1 METVLSPTRDN
12 TSFSMDDNT
21 MTAQGKVS
29 LRALEGIPDIHPG
42 DDLAGILIE
51 NLKRQNRPLKDGDI
65 LVIAHKVVSKAE
77 GQIVELANITPEA
90 EALEL
95 AEKIHKDPR
104 KVEVI
109 LRESTRVVRAMKRP
123 DQQEGTLIAE
133 HRLGFI
139 CANAA
144 VDESNVGREDTVIL
158 LPKDPDA
165 SAHRLCARLQDAFG
179 VRVGVVI
186 TDTFGRPWRLGLVN
200 VAIGLAQVPA
210 RIDMVGERD
219 AFGRELSVTMPALA
233 DELAAASGLVMGKS
247 DKTPAVLFSGVEWQ
261 TCDSSAGQLIRPQQE
276 DMFR

>member
-1 METVLSPTRDN
+1 MLNPTRHESAFN
-12 TSFSMDDNT
+12 MDGNT
-21 MTAQGKVS
+21 MTPQGKVS
-29 LRALEGIPDIHPG
+29 LHALEGIPDIHPD
-42 DDLAGILIE
+42 DDLAGILID
-51 NLKRQNRPLKDGDI
+51 NLKSHGTHLQDGDI

-77 GQIVELANITPEA
+77 GQIVALADVTPSA

-109 LRESTRVVRAMKRP
+109 LRESTRIVRAMKRP

-165 SAHRLCARLQDAFG
+165 SAKRLCSRLEDAFG

-200 VAIGLAQVPA
+200 VAIGLAKVPA

-247 DKTPAVLFSGVEWQ
+247 DKTPAILFSGVEWQ
-261 TCDSSAGQLIRPQQE
+261 SCDSSAGQLIRPQQE

>member
-1 METVLSPTRDN
+1 
-12 TSFSMDDNT
+12 

>member
-1 METVLSPTRDN
+1 MTVQN
-12 TSFSMDDNT
+12 
-21 MTAQGKVS
+21 KVS
-29 LRALEGIPDIHPG
+29 LHALAGIPDIHPG
-42 DDLAGILIE
+42 DDLAGILIDT
-51 NLKRQNRPLKDGDI
+51 LKREDCPLKDGDI
-65 LVIAHKVVSKAE
+65 LVLAHKVVSKAE
-77 GQIVELANITPEA
+77 GQIVALADVTPGA

-109 LRESTRVVRAMKRP
+109 LSESTRVVRAMKRP
-123 DQQEGTLIAE
+123 DQDEGTLIAE

-144 VDESNVGREDTVIL
+144 VDESNVGREETVIL

-165 SAHRLCARLQDAFG
+165 SAQGLCARLEAAFG

-200 VAIGLAQVPA
+200 VAIGLAKVPA

-261 TCDSSAGQLIRPQQE
+261 ACASSAGQLIRPQQE

>member
-1 METVLSPTRDN
+1 MLNPTRHE
-12 TSFSMDDNT
+12 TAFSMDGNT
-21 MTAQGKVS
+21 MTPQGKVS
-29 LRALEGIPDIHPG
+29 LHALKGLPDIHPD

-51 NLKRQNRPLKDGDI
+51 NLKRRDTPLQDGDI

-77 GQIVELANITPEA
+77 GQLVALADVTPSA

-109 LRESTRVVRAMKRP
+109 LRESTRIVRAMKRP

-165 SAHRLCARLQDAFG
+165 SAKRLCSRLEDAFG
-179 VRVGVVI
+179 VRLGVVI

-210 RIDMVGERD
+210 RIDMAGERD

-261 TCDSSAGQLIRPQQE
+261 SCDSSAGQLIRPQQE

>member
-1 METVLSPTRDN
+1 MEIVLNPTRHESAFN
-12 TSFSMDDNT
+12 MDGNT
-21 MTAQGKVS
+21 MTPQGKVS
-29 LRALEGIPDIHPG
+29 LHALEGIPDIHPD
-42 DDLAGILIE
+42 DDLAGILID
-51 NLKRQNRPLKDGDI
+51 NLKSHGTHLQDGDI

-77 GQIVELANITPEA
+77 GQIVALADVTPSA

-109 LRESTRVVRAMKRP
+109 LRESTRIVRAMKRP

-165 SAHRLCARLQDAFG
+165 SAKRLCSRLEDAFG

-200 VAIGLAQVPA
+200 VAIGLAKVPA

-247 DKTPAVLFSGVEWQ
+247 DKTPAILFSGVEWQ
-261 TCDSSAGQLIRPQQE
+261 SCDSSAGQLIRPQQE